1 MADNESLQPIM
12 VACPDCDLLN
22 QLPALA
28 PDESASCVRCEAT
41 LSRNP
46 KNSIA
51 RGMALTWTAIILFA
65 VANGFPFLSF
75 GKAGVVTHTTLISG
89 VVGLYRD
96 GMYFLTGVVG
106 FTTIV
111 IPTIVLAGFCYLL
124 LPLQFDRKLPGA
136 EVVCR
141 WLLRLRPWNM
151 LEIFLIGIIVSGVKL
166 FKMANLMPG
175 LSAGAFLILVFVLTW
190 THASLEPRVIW
201 ERLEAAR

>member
-1 MADNESLQPIM
+1 MTDNESLQPIM

-22 QLPALA
+22 QLPVLA

-106 FTTIV
+106 LTTIV
-111 IPTIVLAGFCYLL
+111 IPVIVLAGFCYLL
-124 LPLQFDRKLPGA
+124 LPLRFDRKLPGA

-166 FKMANLMPG
+166 HKMANLIPG
-175 LSAGAFLILVFVLTW
+175 LSAWSFVILVFVLTW